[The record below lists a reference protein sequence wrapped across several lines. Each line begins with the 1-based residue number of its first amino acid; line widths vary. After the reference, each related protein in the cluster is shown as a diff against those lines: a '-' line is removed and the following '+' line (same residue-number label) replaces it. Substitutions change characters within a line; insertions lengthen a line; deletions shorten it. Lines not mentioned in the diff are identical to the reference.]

1 MISEIVIS
9 FNNYRNVDFPNLGPP
24 KYQMLYPLF
33 FWGQLLKLWEMM
45 ELHNSQRV
53 NVFTVIDSRTRI
65 DTNLGFTI

>member
-9 FNNYRNVDFPNLGPP
+9 FNNYRKVDFPNLEPP

-33 FWGQLLKLWEMM
+33 FLGQPLELWQMM

-53 NVFTVIDSRTRI
+53 NVFTVIDWGTRI
-65 DTNLGFTI
+65 DTNLVFTI